1 MSKKGLT
8 KLFDRSFSTRARYQI
23 AWLVGIIVVAF
34 LFVWG
39 GFYSVGHVG
48 SSTIEMTDSTFS
60 DDNSSIRYALSLMLD
75 PGQIDHLTNEGNMH
89 WWSLLFAFVGIIT
102 ITGITISTI
111 TNIIQR
117 RVNQYLNGEVRYR
130 HFEDHKVIIGFDE
143 IALAFIDQIC
153 KSDDFEKDPCDI
165 IVMSNKDS
173 KEVRQ
178 SINTVIDKK
187 HEKYIYVYRGR
198 KDSGEDLDSLLI
210 EKANYVYLFGE
221 QDEYNRDATNMEAL
235 RKIAN
240 TTSERWKKRKERL
253 ENKEVNW
260 NLFAYIR
267 KKWSISQLESRLE
280 VWEERKKNKNQI
292 PVLVLFGY
300 QSTYAVFQVTDLSSE
315 WNKTKTID
323 FRPFNFYD
331 NWAKKVLY
339 DKTYRDIDRRYYF
352 YPSIDGSKYSEW
364 TKEEKKYKGYIGGI
378 SYESDKYVHLV
389 IFGMSNMGVALGVM
403 AAHACHFPN
412 FNRDNK
418 LKTRITFFSPNA
430 DEEMELFKSRY
441 AHFFEIAPSFYRDFI
456 TGDGSEKLI
465 PPTIFD
471 NLTKDLL
478 DVEFEFIKGRA
489 EQPKVRQLITQWA
502 NDNRQQLT
510 IAVCLRTPEKNM
522 EIGLY
527 LPDVIYDK
535 EIPVFIRQKSSG
547 ALLSL
552 LNREHGEKEYRKYGN
567 VYPFGM
573 LEDCYDLDNQDEKL
587 AQWFHYFY
595 SNEKVRVNNE
605 EEEQVKLVETDETE
619 RFRMWQEL
627 DTARRWSNLY
637 ITYSVPFKLHSLGAK
652 ELMGPHSY
660 DLSELALTKADD
672 PELSKEDAEM
682 LAKVEQNRWMVEKL
696 LLGYRALNQEDRKK
710 VDGNSKEAKDK
721 AEELKNRYCHPDIRP
736 YKELDDRANR
746 FNNAMSK
753 KIPVILSKIES
764 EKEEYEDCN
773 S

>member
-23 AWLVGIIVVAF
+23 AWLVGIIVIAF

-48 SSTIEMTDSTFS
+48 SSTIEMADSTFS

-143 IALAFIDQIC
+143 VALAFIDQIC
-153 KSDDFEKDPCDI
+153 KSDSFEKDPCDI
-165 IVMSNKDS
+165 IVMSDKDS
-173 KEVRQ
+173 KEIRQ

-187 HEKYIYVYRGR
+187 HEKYVYVYRGR
-198 KDSGEDLDSLLI
+198 KDSGEDLDSLLM

-221 QDEYNRDATNMEAL
+221 HDEYNRDATNMEAL
-235 RKIAN
+235 RKIA
-240 TTSERWKKRKERL
+240 RIPKRL
-253 ENKEVNW
+253 EERMEKLAEKKVNW
-260 NLFAYIR
+260 NFFAYIR
-267 KKWSISQLESRLE
+267 KKWTIRKLKSRLKGWKE
-280 VWEERKKNKNQI
+280 REEKKI

-315 WNKTKTID
+315 WNKTID

-339 DKTYRDIDRRYYF
+339 DKTYRDIDRKYYF
-352 YPSIDGSKYSEW
+352 YPSIDGSIYSKW
-364 TKEEKKYKGYIGGI
+364 KKEEIEYKGYIGGI
-378 SYESDKYVHLV
+378 NYVSEKCVHLV

-403 AAHACHFPN
+403 AAHVCHFPN

-471 NLTKDLL
+471 NLSENLL
-478 DVEFEFIKGRA
+478 DVDFEFIKGRA

-502 NDNRQQLT
+502 NDDKQQLS

-527 LPDVIYDK
+527 LPDVIYEEK
-535 EIPVFIRQKSSG
+535 IPVFIRQKSSG

-552 LNREHGEKEYRKYGN
+552 LNKEHGEKEYCKYGN

-573 LEDCYDLDNQDEKL
+573 LEDCYDLDNKDEKL
-587 AQWFHYFY
+587 AQWFHFFY
-595 SNEKVRVNNE
+595 HNEKVHVKVTESERV
-605 EEEQVKLVETDETE
+605 K
-619 RFRMWQEL
+619 MWQEL

-652 ELMGPHSY
+652 EKMDHVDQKVKHSY
-660 DLSELALTKADD
+660 DLTGLTKGDD
-672 PELSKEDAEM
+672 AKLKEENARL
-682 LAKVEQNRWMVEKL
+682 LARVEQNRWMVEKL
-696 LLGYRALNQEDRKK
+696 LLGYRALDQKQREEIDAHP
-710 VDGNSKEAKDK
+710 EK
-721 AEELKNRYCHPDIRP
+721 AEEFKNSYLHPDILP
-736 YKELDDRANR
+736 YNKLGDTAQRYNE
-746 FNNAMSK
+746 AMSEI
-753 KIPVILSKIES
+753 IPVILSKIER
-764 EKEEYEDCN
+764 EKKEDEDSN
-773 S
+773 T